1 MRTTMHRIKR
11 ILRNRSRGSI
21 MSNDSCPILLR
32 CVVQFESQLYRNECA
47 PNGSG
52 KHHKHA
58 SVQPKHRSHLLR
70 LQGPTSDQRS
80 ENCGQEN
87 TCDVDYFEWH
97 SCDLSADISREK
109 CRLDR
114 RQRRITQTRHA
125 YLLHRNECPSRI
137 RANDHKDSSP
147 CGGDCDKKCESY
159 QLSTLLNHSGHR
171 SRHVRYLTLHRVH
184 LRLHLLALLHHR

>member
-11 ILRNRSRGSI
+11 ILRKRSRRSI
-21 MSNDSCPILLR
+21 MSNDSCPVLCR
-32 CVVQFESQLYRNECA
+32 CVAQLESQLYRNECA

-97 SCDLSADISREK
+97 SCDLPTNISREK
-109 CRLDR
+109 CGLNS
-114 RQRRITQTRHA
+114 RQRRIDQTRHS

-137 RANDHKDSSP
+137 RANDYKDSSP
-147 CGGDCDKKCESY
+147 CGSDCDKKCESY
-159 QLSTLLNHSGHR
+159 QLSTLLNHFSHR
-171 SRHVRYLTLHRVH
+171 SRHIRYLTLHRVH